1 MQDGLFSF
9 EAGRKTVSPGVFAF
23 KCRRAEKLFNCLQV
37 RVREQGQ
44 DRSASTLAL
53 ATTTA
58 GNLTPDDEDEQGTEQ
73 GAYINYNIATTP
85 STSTPPYLNITQELP
100 NTSQDGRHEYENIE
114 PGLQSPDYLPARL
127 VLPPKPPH
135 LQPSADNQQ
144 DTRTAPGQS
153 VNYIVLDLDT
163 AVTNNTEDNIVTA
176 DTTAATT
183 DTTTR
188 GRGYVTI
195 DFDKTDALIKSANQR
210 YVLQGDRKEIIQ
222 IFLIRFFD
230 DDDPGTRKTRHN
242 SSLSDLAPV
251 KLVN

>member
-1 MQDGLFSF
+1 M
-9 EAGRKTVSPGVFAF
+9 
-23 KCRRAEKLFNCLQV
+23 LQV

-44 DRSASTLAL
+44 DRSSSSLAL
-53 ATTTA
+53 TTTP
-58 GNLTPDDEDEQGTEQ
+58 GPLTPEEEEETAGDH

-85 STSTPPYLNITQELP
+85 SSPPYLNITQELP

-114 PGLQSPDYLPARL
+114 PALQSPDYLPTRL

-135 LQPSADNQQ
+135 LQPSPDSPQEQA
-144 DTRTAPGQS
+144 AGQAGTVNS
-153 VNYIVLDLDT
+153 INYIVLDLDT
-163 AVTNNTEDNIVTA
+163 NNTNNTEESPVTT
-176 DTTAATT
+176 DTNTATP

-188 GRGYVTI
+188 ARGYVTI

-210 YVLQGDRKEIIQ
+210 YVVTDEGGRRMKCV
-222 IFLIRFFD
+222 FRFFG

>member
-1 MQDGLFSF
+1 MHVG
-9 EAGRKTVSPGVFAF
+9 
-23 KCRRAEKLFNCLQV
+23 
-37 RVREQGQ
+37 
-44 DRSASTLAL
+44 
-53 ATTTA
+53 
-58 GNLTPDDEDEQGTEQ
+58 
-73 GAYINYNIATTP
+73 P
-85 STSTPPYLNITQELP
+85 STSPPPYLNITQELP